1 MTKKQKKMLFRILV
15 AAVLYVAGL
24 FCTGSYRLLLMLL
37 AWAVTGWSVVRRAAR
52 TVVRGS
58 VFGEHFLMTIA
69 TVGAFLL
76 GEYPEGAA
84 VMLFFQIGELFE
96 SCAVERSRRSI
107 ASLMELRPD
116 TAFVCRGDAV
126 EEVEPE
132 DIAPGDILLV
142 KPGERIAVDGIVLEG
157 SGSLNTAQITGE
169 SLPLSVTQG
178 DRVLSGCINL
188 SGVLKIQAESTYEHS
203 TVAKI
208 LELVENAA
216 EKKAPTERMISRFA
230 RIYTPVVVVS
240 ALLLGVIPSLF
251 DGNWH
256 RWIAAALSFLVI
268 SCPCAL
274 VISVPLSYFGGMGA
288 ASRQGIIL
296 KGGAVME
303 QLALAEIAAFD
314 KTGTLTKGAFQVSQ
328 IQEAGLSRIE
338 LLYYAAGAESMSR
351 HPIAKAICDAA
362 KEVPNQATVEQ
373 EEPGFGVIAWV
384 DDRRVLAGSTR
395 LLQRE
400 GITVPETH
408 AAGTRVHVAV
418 GGIYAGTIFIE
429 DAPKENAAFALAQ
442 LKVLGIKKT
451 VLLTGDHAAA
461 AHKVA
466 EAVEL
471 HEVHHSLLP
480 QDKVELMESL
490 LSQRKR
496 GSVLY
501 TGDGVNDAPVLTLA
515 DVGIAMGGVGSDA
528 AVEAADVVILNDDL
542 VKLPCA
548 IRISRKTVRLAR
560 QNIAFALG
568 VKLAVLLLA
577 AFGIATMWLAVF
589 ADVGVSVLA
598 ICNAMRAMKVE

>member
-1 MTKKQKKMLFRILV
+1 MTKKQKRMLCRILIASV
-15 AAVLYVAGL
+15 LFAVGL
-24 FCTGSYRLLLMLL
+24 FSEGICRFLLMLA
-37 AWAVTGWSVVRRAAR
+37 AWSITGWTVVRKAAK

-58 VFGEHFLMTIA
+58 VFDEHFLMTIA
-69 TVGAFLL
+69 TVGAFIL
-76 GEYPEGAA
+76 GESPEGAA
-84 VMLFFQIGELFE
+84 VMIFFQIGELFE

-107 ASLMELRPD
+107 ASLMDLRPD
-116 TAFVCRGDAV
+116 TAFVCRGDEV

-132 DIAPGDILLV
+132 DIMPGDILLV
-142 KPGERIAVDGIVLEG
+142 KPGERIAVDGLIAEG
-157 SGSLNTAQITGE
+157 SGALNTAQITGE
-169 SLPLSVTQG
+169 SLPLSVSQG

-188 SGVLKIQAESTYEHS
+188 SGVLKIQAQSTYEHS

-230 RIYTPVVVVS
+230 RVYTPAVVLS
-240 ALLLGVIPSLF
+240 ALLLGVIPPLF
-251 DGNWH
+251 DGNWQ
-256 RWIAAALSFLVI
+256 RWITAALSFLVI

-303 QLALAEIAAFD
+303 QLALAEVAAFD
-314 KTGTLTKGAFQVSQ
+314 KTGTLTKGAFQVTQ
-328 IQEAGLSRIE
+328 VQEAGLSQQE
-338 LLYYAAGAESMSR
+338 LLYYASAAESMSH
-351 HPIAKAICDAA
+351 HPIAQAICDAA
-362 KEVPNQATVEQ
+362 TEVSTQVHVEQ
-373 EEPGFGVIAWV
+373 EEPGYGVIARV
-384 DDRRVLAGSTR
+384 DGCRVLAGSSR
-395 LLQRE
+395 LLERE
-400 GITVPETH
+400 GIAVPETND
-408 AAGTRVHVAV
+408 AGTCVHVAV
-418 GGIYAGTIFIE
+418 DGIFGGTILIE
-429 DAPKENAAFALAQ
+429 DAPKENAAFALSQ
-442 LKVLGIKKT
+442 LKSLGVKKT

-461 AHKVA
+461 AQKLA
-466 EAVEL
+466 NAVEL

-480 QDKVELMESL
+480 QDKVALMERL
-490 LSQRKR
+490 LTERKH

-542 VKLPCA
+542 EKVPCA
-548 IRISRKTVRLAR
+548 IRISRKTIRIAR
-560 QNIAFALG
+560 QNIVFALG
-568 VKLAVLLLA
+568 VKLIVLILA

-598 ICNAMRAMKVE
+598 ICNAMRTMKVK